1 MVLPKADV
9 VLKNGRIFQGLQDG
23 FVEALAVWKG
33 RVLAAGKSS
42 EIEALVGPA
51 TRVID
56 LAGRCATPGI
66 NDGHQHLLPFGMGLR
81 QVDLSASEVKT
92 LDEVLA
98 RVKAF
103 VDKAKPGEWIFGGRY
118 DHFHLDVKRHPFR
131 EELDKV
137 SPNNPVYIKRTCGHM
152 GVANS
157 MALKLAGIDEKTPQ
171 PTGGFI
177 ETQNGR
183 LTGLMQERAQELVTR
198 AMPPLPIAD
207 LVRGIEEGGNVFRS
221 YGITSVMDAGV
232 GLVQGYDHYLAY
244 QEARR
249 QRRLPVRT
257 YMSLTGGPAGVM
269 DKAFPQGLMTGV
281 GDEYL
286 KVGSVKLFTDGSAG
300 GKTAAMRHPYKC
312 SCGSIGI
319 FIYSDGE
326 LNDWVEKYNAL
337 GYQLSIHAIGDAA
350 IDQAVNAV
358 EAANAKNPVAGKRH
372 RVEHCGFT
380 TPDQIAAMKRLGMI
394 PAPQPIFIYEFGD
407 LYIEV
412 LGEERP
418 AQSYPMKDWIEAG
431 LHPIASSD
439 SPVSDFNPMKNL
451 YEMVTRKTDRGTVM
465 GADQCITTEQAIST
479 MTYNGAY
486 GSFSEHVKG
495 TLAPGMLADIA
506 VFDRDLF
513 AVAPEDILPA
523 LADITLI
530 DGEIVHDRKG
540 EVLQ

>member
-1 MVLPKADV
+1 M
-9 VLKNGRIFQGLQDG
+9 
-23 FVEALAVWKG
+23 
-33 RVLAAGKSS
+33 
-42 EIEALVGPA
+42 
-51 TRVID
+51 
-56 LAGRCATPGI
+56 
-66 NDGHQHLLPFGMGLR
+66 
-81 QVDLSASEVKT
+81 
-92 LDEVLA
+92 
-98 RVKAF
+98 
-103 VDKAKPGEWIFGGRY
+103 
-118 DHFHLDVKRHPFR
+118 
-131 EELDKV
+131 
-137 SPNNPVYIKRTCGHM
+137 
-152 GVANS
+152 
-157 MALKLAGIDEKTPQ
+157 
-171 PTGGFI
+171 
-177 ETQNGR
+177 
-183 LTGLMQERAQELVTR
+183 
-198 AMPPLPIAD
+198 
-207 LVRGIEEGGNVFRS
+207 FRS

-269 DKAFPQGLMTGV
+269 DKALPQGLKTGV

-326 LNDWVEKYNAL
+326 LNDWVAKYNEL

-358 EAANAKNPVAGKRH
+358 EAANRKVPVAGRRH

-418 AQSYPMKDWIEAG
+418 AQSYPMKDWVEAG
-431 LHPIASSD
+431 LHPVASSD

-465 GADQCITTEQAIST
+465 GADQCISTEQAISA

-513 AVAPEDILPA
+513 AVAPEEILPA
-523 LADITLI
+523 LADITII

-540 EVLQ
+540 EVLH

>member
-42 EIEALVGPA
+42 EIEALIGPA
-51 TRVID
+51 TKVID

-118 DHFHLDVKRHPFR
+118 DHFHLDIKRHPFR

-137 SPNNPVYIKRTCGHM
+137 APNNPVYIKRTCGHM

-157 MALKLAGIDEKTPQ
+157 MALKLAGIDETTPQ

-183 LTGLMQERAQELVTR
+183 LTGLMQERAQELVTK

-207 LVRGIEEGGNVFRS
+207 LVRGIEEGGKVFQS

-257 YMSLTGGPAGVM
+257 YMSLTGGPAGIM
-269 DKAFPQGLMTGV
+269 DKALPQGLKTGV
-281 GDEYL
+281 GDEFL

-326 LNDWVEKYNAL
+326 LNDWVAKYNEL

-372 RVEHCGFT
+372 RIEHCGFT
-380 TPDQIAAMKRLGMI
+380 TPDQIASMKRLGMI

-431 LHPIASSD
+431 LYPIASSD

-465 GADQCITTEQAIST
+465 GADQCITTEQAISA

-486 GSFSEHVKG
+486 GSFSESVKG

-513 AVAPEDILPA
+513 AVSPEEILSA

-540 EVLQ
+540 EVLH